1 MAVAWPQLPAPAN
14 KREARPELLSF
25 HRPSTD
31 PSPLLVH
38 FASPSPSLSLS
49 LLASVPLPSRLQVPY
64 RRTGARLMKAK
75 ASATAAE
82 VTIAARI
89 FIFLL
94 FILHSGRFLENIAR
108 VPTSGS

>member
-31 PSPLLVH
+31 PSPLQVH
-38 FASPSPSLSLS
+38 FASPSPSLS

-75 ASATAAE
+75 ASAGAAE